1 MVREPMK
8 ATYVCDRCG
17 AIIGCLNLS
26 EAELA
31 QIDMDPLTVDL
42 RQDIIKSTET
52 GGLFV
57 YSLCGDCVD
66 SMGLHETEWQYL
78 RAPDLH

>member
-1 MVREPMK
+1 MK
-8 ATYVCDRCG
+8 VTYVCDRCG
-17 AIIGCLNLS
+17 AIIGCLNLN
-26 EAELA
+26 EAELE
-31 QIDMDPLTVDL
+31 QMDMDPLTVDL

-57 YSLCGDCVD
+57 YSLCDDCVD
-66 SMGLHETEWQYL
+66 TMGLHEGGWPYL